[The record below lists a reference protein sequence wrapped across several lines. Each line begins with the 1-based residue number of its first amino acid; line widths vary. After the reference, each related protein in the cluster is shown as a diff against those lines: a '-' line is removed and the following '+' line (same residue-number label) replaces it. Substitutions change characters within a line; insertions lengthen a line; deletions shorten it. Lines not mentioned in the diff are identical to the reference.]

1 VLAAATEKPAS
12 ELPIGSAQEESWP
25 RLARVTFVAIAER
38 SSKHRLR
45 MNIMHSAR
53 AGVGSRSTVRC
64 VVCEQ
69 PIRRKTE
76 RQKTCIDRKCK
87 AELRRFP
94 LAYSWPE
101 KQKTGNHPSDA
112 ITASKTPDFVDS
124 ERPLSGDR
132 PSFKCLAHW
141 WWGGDPDSGDH
152 SLYDKEGLT
161 LARLVRGPDGFYH
174 LRSPLTWPRMS
185 WGELEQFL
193 RRAPAV
199 PLRAAAW
206 RGSPGHV
213 LRAGGAF
220 VSEALRDPGLD
231 PDAAW
236 IAPPVT
242 RAADGTLFAGQ
253 RGAIAPQSE
262 RSQLATVCAHPAAVV
277 RAGMRPLWCGADDEA
292 GTMPAAPSLSRYAAA
307 ARRTASNQTLE
318 RFLRRCASGDQRG
331 PFQWASRP

>member
-1 VLAAATEKPAS
+1 
-12 ELPIGSAQEESWP
+12 LPTS
-25 RLARVTFVAIAER
+25 
-38 SSKHRLR
+38 
-45 MNIMHSAR
+45 
-53 AGVGSRSTVRC
+53 
-64 VVCEQ
+64 Q

-185 WGELEQFL
+185 WGELEQAKHHAESLALASLPLDRKLAARIKRDNETPHPMGPLNRSWPVNAGHGVFRIAESKTPGDPGPIPEFL

-199 PLRAAAW
+199 PLRAAA
-206 RGSPGHV
+206 
-213 LRAGGAF
+213 
-220 VSEALRDPGLD
+220 
-231 PDAAW
+231 
-236 IAPPVT
+236 
-242 RAADGTLFAGQ
+242 
-253 RGAIAPQSE
+253 
-262 RSQLATVCAHPAAVV
+262 
-277 RAGMRPLWCGADDEA
+277 
-292 GTMPAAPSLSRYAAA
+292 
-307 ARRTASNQTLE
+307 
-318 RFLRRCASGDQRG
+318 
-331 PFQWASRP
+331 

>member
-1 VLAAATEKPAS
+1 
-12 ELPIGSAQEESWP
+12 
-25 RLARVTFVAIAER
+25 
-38 SSKHRLR
+38 
-45 MNIMHSAR
+45 
-53 AGVGSRSTVRC
+53 
-64 VVCEQ
+64 
-69 PIRRKTE
+69 
-76 RQKTCIDRKCK
+76 
-87 AELRRFP
+87 

-185 WGELEQFL
+185 WGELEQAKHHAESL
-193 RRAPAV
+193 ALASLPLDRKLAARIKRDNETPHSDGATQSLMAGQCRSRRLPDRREQDAGRSRTDPRIPA
-199 PLRAAAW
+199 A
-206 RGSPGHV
+206 S
-213 LRAGGAF
+213 AGGATEGRRMTRITGPRLARWRRDPLAF

-277 RAGMRPLWCGADDEA
+277 RAGMRPL
-292 GTMPAAPSLSRYAAA
+292 
-307 ARRTASNQTLE
+307 
-318 RFLRRCASGDQRG
+318 
-331 PFQWASRP
+331 